1 MKPYLLTALT
11 VLTLAAAGP
20 SFAANEGHDH
30 GHGTTSAT
38 LQLNAGKKW
47 ETDAP
52 LRKSMGEIRQ
62 SMASSLHAI
71 HENKLSSRG
80 YGALAKKVEDAVGN
94 MVANCKLGTQADEQL
109 HLIIADLLAG
119 AEQMAGKVKQAKRM
133 DGAVKVIG
141 ALDNY
146 GKYFDDPGFQPIAH

>member
-1 MKPYLLTALT
+1 MKTHLLTALT

-20 SFAANEGHDH
+20 SFAANETHDH
-30 GHGTTSAT
+30 GHGTVSGT

-47 ETDAP
+47 ETDTP

-109 HLIIADLLAG
+109 HLIIARSA
-119 AEQMAGKVKQAKRM
+119 RRR
-133 DGAVKVIG
+133 
-141 ALDNY
+141 
-146 GKYFDDPGFQPIAH
+146 